1 MNYKEKVARLRMI
14 RSKNIGPIT
23 FSLLLQRY
31 GTGLDA
37 VLAIP
42 DITKHRGIKSALVSA
57 AAAEDEIAAAEKL
70 GARILVRGEADYP
83 TVLGH
88 YDDAPGCLTVLGDLH
103 LFKKNAIAMVGSRN
117 ASSNARV
124 FAERLAR
131 SLSEQNMAIISGMA
145 RGIDSAAHKGSLTHG
160 TIAVMA
166 GGIDQVYPRENQGL
180 YDQIAETGLLVSEM
194 SFGTMPVARLFP
206 VRNRIVASL
215 SVGIIVVEAN
225 LKSGSLI
232 TAREGAERGIEVMA
246 VPGSPLDPRSQ
257 GCNSLIRD
265 GASLVQ
271 GSDDVLSLIRSP
283 ELSAPPLLSPL
294 ALSAASSDDTD
305 MVDIAKARAFLQLHL
320 AFEASEVDEL
330 IRQCDLPA
338 SAVQIALLE
347 LELAGEI
354 ERSFGN
360 RVAKIYSPHDE

>member
-1 MNYKEKVARLRMI
+1 MDYKEKTARLRLI

-37 VLAIP
+37 VAAIP
-42 DITKHRGIKSALVSA
+42 EMTKNRGIKSSLISV
-57 AAAEDEIAAAEKL
+57 AAAEGEIAAAEKF
-70 GARILVRGEADYP
+70 GARVLVRGEADYP
-83 TVLGH
+83 SILGH
-88 YDDAPGCLTVLGDLH
+88 YDDAPGCLTIRGDGH
-103 LFKKNAIAMVGSRN
+103 LFKKNSIAMVGSRN
-117 ASSNARV
+117 ASSNACV

-131 SLSEQNMAIISGMA
+131 SLSEQNIVITSGMA
-145 RGIDSAAHKGSLTHG
+145 RGIDSAAHRGSLTHG

-166 GGIDQVYPRENQGL
+166 GGIDQIYPRENQGL
-180 YDQIAETGLLVSEM
+180 YNQIAETGLLVSEM
-194 SFGTMPVARLFP
+194 PFGTMPVARLFP
-206 VRNRIVASL
+206 IRNRIVASL

-232 TAREGAERGIEVMA
+232 TAREGAERGLEVMA

-271 GSDDVLSLIRSP
+271 SSDDVLSLIRSP
-283 ELSAPPLLSPL
+283 ELSAPPLLSPS
-294 ALSAASSDDTD
+294 LSSASSDDTD
-305 MVDIAKARAFLQLHL
+305 MADIAAARAFLQVHL
-320 AFEASEVDEL
+320 GFDPSEVDEL
-330 IRQCDLPA
+330 IRQCGLPA

-347 LELAGEI
+347 LELTGEI
-354 ERSFGN
+354 ERLFGN
-360 RVAKIYSPHDE
+360 RVVKIYRPHDG